1 MDKLKIYEDA
11 ENNKYIKIDI
21 ELEQG
26 LLAFF
31 SDKEKKLI
39 ILDKDNRDYKGA
51 EYSNKIELKEISS
64 QESTMYGIVQSISRE
79 KLDLLNKV
87 FEYFDSL

>member
-1 MDKLKIYEDA
+1 MDKLKMYEDA

-51 EYSNKIELKEISS
+51 EYSNKIELK
-64 QESTMYGIVQSISRE
+64 
-79 KLDLLNKV
+79 
-87 FEYFDSL
+87 